1 MKKLKLAVLATALI
15 VLSSSVMG
23 CNFFGGQGE
32 ESSSLPESSSSP
44 QLSSAPLEPS
54 SSEAPSSSSE
64 LPSSSQTGEV
74 VNTIETDDKEF
85 NKLFAGNSI
94 DKAYK
99 DGQCDAFSN
108 VDMIDVA
115 NKFSEIWQ
123 KEIDSA
129 YKRLLAA
136 ASGAEKDK
144 FKAEQEKWVEDT
156 PEALRKISETA
167 AATGGSLSQVIE
179 AGDVMEYYR
188 ARAAAVYRELYPY
201 EKALNLEYQG

>member
-32 ESSSLPESSSSP
+32 ESSSLPESSSSS
-44 QLSSAPLEPS
+44 QLSSVPPESS
-54 SSEAPSSSSE
+54 SSEASSSSE

-85 NKLFAGNSI
+85 NKLFADNPI

-99 DGQCDAFSN
+99 DGQGDAFSN

-136 ASGAEKDK
+136 ADGAEKDK
-144 FKAEQEKWVEDT
+144 FKAEQEKWVENT
-156 PEALRKISETA
+156 PEALRKISENA

-179 AGDVMEYYR
+179 AGDAMEYYR
-188 ARAAAVYRELYPY
+188 ARAAAVYRELYSY
-201 EKALNLEYQG
+201 EKALNLEY

>member
-1 MKKLKLAVLATALI
+1 MKLAVLATALI

-32 ESSSLPESSSSP
+32 ENSSLPESSSGS
-44 QLSSAPLEPS
+44 QASSEVLEPS

-64 LPSSSQTGEV
+64 PLPSSQTGEV

-85 NKLFAGNSI
+85 NMLFAENPI

-99 DGQCDAFSN
+99 DDQGDALSN
-108 VDMIDVA
+108 VDMIHVA
-115 NKFSEIWQ
+115 NTFSEIWQ
-123 KEIDSA
+123 NEIDSA
-129 YKRLLAA
+129 YKRLLESS
-136 ASGAEKDK
+136 SGTEKDK

-156 PEALRKISETA
+156 PEALRRISENA

-188 ARAAAVYRELYPY
+188 ARAAAIYRELYTY
-201 EKALNLEYQG
+201 EKALNLEYQE